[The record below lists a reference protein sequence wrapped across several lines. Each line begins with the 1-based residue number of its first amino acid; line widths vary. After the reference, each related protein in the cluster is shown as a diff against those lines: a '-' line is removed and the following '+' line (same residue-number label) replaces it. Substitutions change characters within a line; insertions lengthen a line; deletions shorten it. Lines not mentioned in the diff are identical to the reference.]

1 MGRVHDSL
9 ACTCRDISRGAT
21 RVPLEA
27 RLTAL
32 QCGNRLVWSHRCGE
46 QAPCSGIALFLA
58 THQRLLSSLLESRQ
72 CHMLWPPSMGLLN
85 RYWLS
90 LVGEHCVC
98 VPAAE
103 TFPIGALEGH
113 TDAIWSVAFAPRGY
127 TLADVPSVSHD
138 AVMDDLPIL
147 VSASADR
154 TIRVWSFNPADTG
167 AKLGVDERACALAS
181 RGVLG
186 RCWLKTCRW
195 CVVVL
200 KSRLFVVLLFVR
212 TFVVVQGRRRRW

>member
-1 MGRVHDSL
+1 MLGYCLVL
-9 ACTCRDISRGAT
+9 
-21 RVPLEA
+21 
-27 RLTAL
+27 
-32 QCGNRLVWSHRCGE
+32 GNSSA
-46 QAPCSGIALFLA
+46 APVTVAGIATA
-58 THQRLLSSLLESRQ
+58 SHAVAAV
-72 CHMLWPPSMGLLN
+72 HGLLN
-85 RYWLS
+85 RYWLIV
-90 LVGEHCVC
+90 VGEHCVC

-181 RGVLG
+181 RGVWG
-186 RCWLKTCRW
+186 
-195 CVVVL
+195 
-200 KSRLFVVLLFVR
+200 
-212 TFVVVQGRRRRW
+212 GAA